1 MTLKPENDGVDH
13 INISF
18 IAKSML
24 GKKLNDFSN
33 VPTWDENG
41 VQYRSAYSY
50 LCYLKT
56 GMVDKRFAMLSSK
69 EAHSLFLSL
78 KRAEGTSEVWVPK
91 LLDRYWKVLRTRIE
105 RNDKLRDMFYANEL
119 PIVSYIVSDTGV
131 VIHRKIDNGVVNRYN
146 KLLQIKI

>member
-18 IAKSML
+18 IAKSLL

-41 VQYRSAYSY
+41 IQYRSAYSY

-56 GMVDKRFAMLSSK
+56 GQVDDRFISLSSK
-69 EAHSLFLSL
+69 EAHSLFMML
-78 KRAEGTSEVWVPK
+78 KRTEGGSGIWVPN

-105 RNDKLRDMFYANEL
+105 RNDKLREMFYSNTL
-119 PIVSYIVSDTGV
+119 PIVSYIVNSNNDV
-131 VIHRKIDNGVVNRYN
+131 VVRKIDNGVVTRYN
-146 KLLQIKI
+146 KLLGSK